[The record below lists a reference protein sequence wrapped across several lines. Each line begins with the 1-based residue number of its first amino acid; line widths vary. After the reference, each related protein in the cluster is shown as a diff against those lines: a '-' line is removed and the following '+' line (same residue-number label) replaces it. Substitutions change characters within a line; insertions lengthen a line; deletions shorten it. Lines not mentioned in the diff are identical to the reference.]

1 MDLRKLRRFEYQ
13 SRDGERERKRETDKF
28 VFLIGG
34 SSEYGRG
41 PLLSLPLSL
50 SRSVLFSFS
59 LEFVLSIHPSRYYS
73 EVLLPC
79 ETRREARLG

>member
-41 PLLSLPLSL
+41 PLLSLSLSL
-50 SRSVLFSFS
+50 SPARFCFRSRWNSSFP
-59 LEFVLSIHPSRYYS
+59 SIHRDITPRYRFPAKPG
-73 EVLLPC
+73 E
-79 ETRREARLG
+79 RLG

>member
-41 PLLSLPLSL
+41 PLLSL

>member
-41 PLLSLPLSL
+41 PLLSLSLPLGF
-50 SRSVLFSFS
+50 V
-59 LEFVLSIHPSRYYS
+59 FVLAGIRPFHPSI
-73 EVLLPC
+73 EILLRGIASLRKP
-79 ETRREARLG
+79 ERG

>member
-13 SRDGERERKRETDKF
+13 SRDGERERKRETAKF

-41 PLLSLPLSL
+41 PLLSLSLSL
-50 SRSVLFSFS
+50 SLPLGFV
-59 LEFVLSIHPSRYYS
+59 FVLAGIRPFHPSI
-73 EVLLPC
+73 EILLRGIASLRNP
-79 ETRREARLG
+79 ERG